1 MRRTLKLSLVLALVA
16 PMAVWIIARGGADAA
31 TATPKTVM
39 FVGNNWDGT
48 TDVIDPVTYKRLKR
62 IDVAPDRAERIAAI
76 KKDPVALAF
85 YLAIGQLVG
94 EGHDQFNDDMFSTP
108 DGKILAVSRPSLAD
122 VVGINIASG
131 KIVWRFPMEGYRTD
145 HMGVSPDGTK
155 LLVSDST
162 ANKVHELNIRTG
174 AKLREFPSGD
184 TPHESNYTK
193 NGTKIFHAS
202 IGRVY
207 VPGDLNPLDSILGLG
222 VDKIVKG
229 KQVFQI
235 VDNTSFQI
243 VKKWDMG
250 AKLAEAGYPGMSSAV
265 RPMAVAPDERFVY
278 LQVSYFHG
286 FVEFDTAGAGKVT
299 RLAVLPQS
307 AAAQATPK
315 SKYVL
320 NSAHHGIAMNAAG
333 TSLCVAGT
341 MSDYAAIVSR
351 KTFGYTILD
360 VGPKPYWATTGP
372 GGNTC
377 WMSTSGNDQVAVIDY
392 ATKKIIKRIAVG
404 DHPQRVREGR
414 VAAATINAWN

>member
-1 MRRTLKLSLVLALVA
+1 MRRTLKLSLVLALIA
-16 PMAVWIIARGGADAA
+16 PMAVWTIARGGADAA
-31 TATPKTVM
+31 TTTPKTVM

-48 TDVIDPVTYKRLKR
+48 TDVIDPVTFKRLKR
-62 IDVAPDRAERIAAI
+62 IDVAPDRKERIAAI
-76 KKDPVALAF
+76 QKDPVALAF

-193 NGTKIFHAS
+193 DGGKIFHAS

-207 VPGDLNPLDSILGLG
+207 VPADLSGNGS
-222 VDKIVKG
+222 VNKIAKG

-235 VDNTSFQI
+235 VDNKSFKI
-243 VKKWDMG
+243 LKTWDMG

-265 RPMAVAPDERFVY
+265 RPMAVAPDERYVY

-286 FVEFDTAGAGKVT
+286 FVEFDTKGAGKVV
-299 RLAVLPQS
+299 RLANLPQS
-307 AAAQATPK
+307 AAAQKIPK

-351 KTFGYTILD
+351 KTFSYKILD

-372 GGNTC
+372 GGKTC

-414 VAAATINAWN
+414 VAAATINAWK

>member
-1 MRRTLKLSLVLALVA
+1 MRRSLKSSLAVVLVLPLV
-16 PMAVWIIARGGADAA
+16 VWIVARGGAEAA
-31 TATPKTVM
+31 TSTPKTVM

-62 IDVAPDRAERIAAI
+62 IDVAPDREQRIAEI
-76 KKDPVALAF
+76 KKSPLKLVF
-85 YLAIGQLVG
+85 YAAINQLVG

-108 DGKILAVSRPSLAD
+108 DGTILAVSRPSLAD
-122 VVGINIASG
+122 VVGIQISTG
-131 KIVWRFPMEGYRTD
+131 KILWRFPMEGYRTD

-174 AKLREFPSGD
+174 KKLREFASSD

-207 VPGDLNPLDSILGLG
+207 VPGDLGGIGA

-229 KQVFQI
+229 NRIFQI
-235 VDNTSFQI
+235 VDNQSFKVLKQ
-243 VKKWDMG
+243 WDMG
-250 AKLAEAGYPGMSSAV
+250 AELEKAGHPGMSSAV
-265 RPMAVAPDERFVY
+265 RPMAVAPDERYVY

-299 RLAVLPQS
+299 RIAPLPVS
-307 AAAQATPK
+307 DAAKKISTTQ
-315 SKYVL
+315 YVL
-320 NSAHHGIAMNAAG
+320 NSAHHGIAMNANG
-333 TSLCVAGT
+333 TTLCVAGT

-351 KTFGYTILD
+351 KSFAHTIIPI
-360 VGPKPYWATTGP
+360 GPKPYWATTGP

-377 WMSTSGNDQVAVIDY
+377 WMSTSGNDQVSVIDY
-392 ATKKIIKRIAVG
+392 TTKKVIKRIAVG

-414 VAAATINAWN
+414 VAAKTVTAWK